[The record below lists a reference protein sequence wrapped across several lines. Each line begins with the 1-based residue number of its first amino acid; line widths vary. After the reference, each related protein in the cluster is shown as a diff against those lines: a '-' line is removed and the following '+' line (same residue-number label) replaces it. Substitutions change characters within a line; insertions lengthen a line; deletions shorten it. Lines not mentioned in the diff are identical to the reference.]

1 MEYYNGKE
9 FSTRKEMYDFIVK
22 NRIDIIA
29 QKKAI
34 KKTVDCGIIVHPV
47 LVKENNIQQNK
58 ALSDDTKIDIEALKQ
73 LRAIVIINTT
83 NYFDK
88 HRDVHIPGLWDKS
101 LRENKFIMHVQEHD
115 SYEFEKIISSGKD
128 LKAYVKKYTW
138 AELGYPYEGT
148 TEGLTF
154 DSLIRKE
161 RNEFMLKQYAYG
173 WVVNHS
179 VGMRY
184 IKMDYAFNDEN
195 YPNEYE
201 AWKKYYPQ
209 IANKDEVDEVGM
221 FCYVLEAKCIEGSA
235 VPMGSNSATPTLI
248 TETTNVKCLNCNKEF
263 DYNSVP
269 EKGMGYVECP
279 NCKSVVTQK
288 TNIQPHKSTGKQI
301 EPPVE
306 ALKIIDYIFLKQ
318 GVKQLKR
325 N

>member
-9 FSTRKEMYDFIVK
+9 FQTRKEMFDFIVK
-22 NRIDIIA
+22 NRVDIIA
-29 QKKAI
+29 QKKAV
-34 KKTVDCGIIVHPV
+34 KKTVDCGIIVHPT
-47 LVKENNIQQNK
+47 LVRENNIQQNK
-58 ALSDDTKIDIEALKQ
+58 ALSDDPKFDVENLKQ
-73 LRAIVIINTT
+73 LRAVVLINTT
-83 NYFDK
+83 NFFDK
-88 HRDVHIPGLWDKS
+88 HRDVHIPGLWDKT

-115 SYEFEKIISSGKD
+115 SSEFEMIISSGKD
-128 LKAYVKKYTW
+128 LKAYVKTYTW

-184 IKMDYAFNDEN
+184 IKMDYAFNDES

-209 IANKDEVDEVGM
+209 IANKEEVDEVGM

-235 VPMGSNSATPTLI
+235 VPMGSNSATPTI
-248 TETTNVKCLNCNKEF
+248 STEITNVKCSNCNTEF

-279 NCKSVVTQK
+279 NCKATITQGM
-288 TNIQPHKSTGKQI
+288 ISQPPKGTHKQI
-301 EPPVE
+301 EPPIQ
-306 ALKIIDYIFLKQ
+306 ALKTINYKFLFNN
-318 GVKQLKR
+318 LKL
-325 N
+325 